1 MNYCFNHI
9 LYSLGF
15 VILTI
20 SVLQSGIKPVESTA
34 LSLRNSIDNQNYC
47 QLQLFQIQSL
57 RGRPDKI
64 FNNKRIRKF
73 RRGKDKSAR
82 TIGHCCW
89 KLYQRTKFRGRSII
103 LGGNT
108 KLRNTR
114 RAGFSRRVRSVRK
127 INGCTD

>member
-1 MNYCFNHI
+1 MKMNYCFNHT

-82 TIGHCCW
+82 TIGNIDIFIIDKMENRLILTCW
-89 KLYQRTKFRGRSII
+89 QIPITKFHKFFYISRSLLLEAISK
-103 LGGNT
+103 N
-108 KLRNTR
+108 
-114 RAGFSRRVRSVRK
+114 K
-127 INGCTD
+127 I